1 MNTYF
6 GHVAIPSFLI
16 AVAFVVICIVLFAGA
31 LSAWFKATGE

>member
-1 MNTYF
+1 MSTYLV
-6 GHVAIPSFLI
+6 HVTIPSFLI